1 MLLSIFEK
9 HKMCLNGIKSLFI
22 VNYKNTIS
30 KNIENFVMDVRFVIY
45 LHPMFNPIQ
54 DWNGG
59 TQKDRRTSFSPVTST
74 NVGISP
80 KNFVTFTFNPFPTL
94 V

>member
-1 MLLSIFEK
+1 MLLSIFER
-9 HKMCLNGIKSLFI
+9 HEICLNGIKSLFI
-22 VNYKNTIS
+22 LNYTNTIS
-30 KNIENFVMDVRFVIY
+30 KNIENFVMDPRFVIY
-45 LHPMFNPIQ
+45 LHSMFNPIQ

-59 TQKDRRTSFSPVTST
+59 TQKGPPTSFSPVNST

>member
-1 MLLSIFEK
+1 MLLSIFER
-9 HKMCLNGIKSLFI
+9 HEICLNGIKSLFI
-22 VNYKNTIS
+22 LNYTNTIS
-30 KNIENFVMDVRFVIY
+30 KNIKNFVMDPRFVIY
-45 LHPMFNPIQ
+45 LHSMFNPIQ

-59 TQKDRRTSFSPVTST
+59 TQKGPPTSFSPVNST